1 LLPAR
6 PTARPGTRL
15 HRQIRRA
22 FIARCR
28 HPRPQCCTNVGKFL
42 PGRRPET
49 ADRAPESERKI
60 SGKVGTS
67 AADLRFRCRLGCRD
81 RKMTALSDYQ
91 QYAHQCARRAA
102 QANNDNERETF
113 LEMAKAWRRIAL
125 VEQDVTRQSLLECDP
140 VPSVS
145 SIPKRKS
152 RSGRCSNQAGLPP
165 P

>member
-1 LLPAR
+1 MPAV
-6 PTARPGTRL
+6 GTL
-15 HRQIRRA
+15 
-22 FIARCR
+22 
-28 HPRPQCCTNVGKFL
+28 
-42 PGRRPET
+42 
-49 ADRAPESERKI
+49 DRNAAQTSESSCQGAVPKQLIELQSPERKI

-81 RKMTALSDYQ
+81 RNMTALSDYQ